1 MIASDVSVELRLLV
15 ATRAD
20 NRCEYCLLPQ
30 SASLHKH
37 EPDHIVPRQHD
48 GVTRESNL
56 ALACLRCN
64 RYKGLNIGSFDP
76 QTGLLAPFFNP
87 RTQNWADHFEMAGAV
102 IRPLTA
108 EARVTVKI
116 LRLNDEERVM
126 ERQKLLDA
134 GLYC

>member
-1 MIASDVSVELRLLV
+1 MAASNISADLRLVV
-15 ATRAD
+15 AIRAD
-20 NRCEYCLLPQ
+20 NRCDYCLLSQ

-37 EPDHIVPRQHD
+37 EPDHIVPRQHG

-64 RYKGLNIGSFDP
+64 RYKGPNMGSLDP

-87 RTQNWADHFEMAGAV
+87 RTQNWADHFQMEGAL

-108 EARVTVKI
+108 EARVTVKV
-116 LRLNDEERVM
+116 LRLNDEVRVM

-134 GLYC
+134 GLHG